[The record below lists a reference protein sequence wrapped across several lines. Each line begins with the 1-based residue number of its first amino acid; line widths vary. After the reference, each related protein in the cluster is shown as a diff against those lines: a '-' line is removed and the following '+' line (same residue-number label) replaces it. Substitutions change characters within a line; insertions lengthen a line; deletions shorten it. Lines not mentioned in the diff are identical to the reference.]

1 MGGALHPVRDLSVLK
16 IMISVSGIAN
26 VPLYCAS
33 DSNNNTDINID
44 KYVIKTLLEQ
54 SRGNKQDTQI

>member
-1 MGGALHPVRDLSVLK
+1 MV
-16 IMISVSGIAN
+16 ISEEQVGDIGISGHLAN

-44 KYVIKTLLEQ
+44 KYVIKTLLKQ